1 MKATSLMG
9 WVVTGMLTAPAPVAG
24 QAILT
29 GRVVDTT
36 GNPLR
41 GVEVV
46 IGASAPLAT
55 SGANGT
61 FRAANVPSGEQ
72 TIVFRAVGYKPQEL
86 HRTFTAGDS
95 IAVEVVM
102 PVGVQVLPVLTTRAE
117 RRTASPRMAGYFER
131 KERGLGTFIDDSLL
145 RSREHSPV
153 SDVLRRVSGLTLTYL
168 PNGGGIAVQM
178 SRAGTNST
186 CGVWGG
192 GRCDRSASK
201 GPRDSRCYAQVFLDG
216 QRVYAP
222 GTGDPGGFSIDQFKV
237 VHLQAIEV
245 YKGPAAT
252 PAQFNAT
259 GSACGTVLLWTRDR

>member
-1 MKATSLMG
+1 MKATSLMV
-9 WVVTGMLTAPAPVAG
+9 WVVTGMLTAPASMAG

-29 GRVVDTT
+29 GRVADST
-36 GNPLR
+36 GNPLQ

-61 FRAANVPSGEQ
+61 FRTANVPSGEQ
-72 TIVFRAVGYKPQEL
+72 TIVFRAVGFKPQEL
-86 HRTFTAGDS
+86 HRAFAAGDS

-117 RRTASPRMAGYFER
+117 RRAVSPRMAGYFER

-153 SDVLRRVSGLTLTYL
+153 SDVLRRVPGLTLTYL
-168 PNGGGIAVQM
+168 PNGGGMAVQM
-178 SRAGTNST
+178 SRAGTTST
-186 CGVWGG
+186 CPIGASPDKCRRKET
-192 GRCDRSASK
+192 RCF
-201 GPRDSRCYAQVFLDG
+201 AQVFLDG
-216 QRVYAP
+216 MRIYAP
-222 GTGDPGGFSIDQFKV
+222 GQQSGDLRGFSIDEFKV

-252 PAQFNAT
+252 PAQFNMT
-259 GSACGTVLLWTRDR
+259 GSSCGTLLLWTRDR

>member
-1 MKATSLMG
+1 MKPTSLMV

-61 FRAANVPSGEQ
+61 FRTVNVPSGEQ
-72 TIVFRAVGYKPQEL
+72 TIVFRSVGYRPQEF
-86 HRTFTAGDS
+86 RRAFVAGDS
-95 IAVEVVM
+95 VAVEVVM
-102 PVGVQVLPVLTTRAE
+102 PVGIQVLPVLTTRAE
-117 RRTASPRMAGYFER
+117 RRAVSPRMAGYFER
-131 KERGLGTFIDDSLL
+131 KERGLGAFIDDSLL

-153 SDVLRRVSGLTLTYL
+153 SEVLRRVPGLTLTYL
-168 PNGGGIAVQM
+168 PNGGGMAVQM
-178 SRAGTNST
+178 SRAGTTST
-186 CGVWGG
+186 CPIGAQCGVPGERRPKDT
-192 GRCDRSASK
+192 RCF
-201 GPRDSRCYAQVFLDG
+201 AQVFLDG
-216 QRVYAP
+216 MRVYAP
-222 GTGDPGGFSIDQFKV
+222 GQQSADSRGFNIDEFKV

-252 PAQFNAT
+252 PAQYNMT
-259 GSACGTVLLWTRDR
+259 GSSCGTVLLWTRDR